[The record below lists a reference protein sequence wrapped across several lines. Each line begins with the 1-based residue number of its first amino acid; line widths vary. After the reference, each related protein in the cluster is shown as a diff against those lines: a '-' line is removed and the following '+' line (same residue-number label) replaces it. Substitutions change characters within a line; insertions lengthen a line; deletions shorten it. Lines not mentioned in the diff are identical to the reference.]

1 VSQSAGMSSEPIT
14 RWWWQIPPAVLY
26 REWRLNRSWYLL
38 AFVIMLGAWV
48 LPWIGSVFQP
58 RYFAQMAQQVVADY
72 PFLPPLALPELNC
85 IVMGI
90 LAVMVFQNDWTRGQ
104 IGRVLE
110 GPVRRSDVLSAKLG
124 LLLATLVAY
133 ALIVFIG
140 LAVFAVI
147 ARSTGRIGYV
157 GSWDL
162 LATLMGSATAILAL
176 AAGTAMSNP
185 ILVGLTTAIW
195 VVVPKVIS
203 GIIAT
208 ATPLVHLPGGVVVS
222 PPNPWAIAVDRLSP
236 FPNSEPADHLIL
248 FALYF
253 LVSTVFI
260 GYRAFKWWNAVPTER
275 FGSTFFYPQ
284 LWNFYYALLALVS
297 AFVMAL
303 ILSQP
308 LMPQRGIPFYVSFGT
323 LSVFAWFFWR
333 AMYRRRRR
341 PPNLAARRRTR
352 MDEGNT

>member
-1 VSQSAGMSSEPIT
+1 VSQSAGMSSEQIT
-14 RWWWQIPPAVLY
+14 RWWWLIPPAVLY

-38 AFVIMLGAWV
+38 AFAIMLGAWL
-48 LPWIGSVFQP
+48 LPWIGSVVHP
-58 RYFAQMAQQVVADY
+58 RHFAQMAQQVVADY
-72 PFLPPLALPELNC
+72 PLLPPLALPEVNC

-90 LAVMVFQNDWTRGQ
+90 LAVVVFQNDWTRGQ

-110 GPVRRSDVLSAKLG
+110 GPVRRSDILSAKLG
-124 LLLATLVAY
+124 FLLATLVAY

-140 LAVFAVI
+140 LTVFAVI

-162 LATLMGSATAILAL
+162 LATSMGSATGILAL

-195 VVVPKVIS
+195 VVFPKIIS

-208 ATPLVHLPGGVVVS
+208 ATPLVRLPGGVVVS
-222 PPNPWAIAVDRLSP
+222 PPNPWSIAVDRLSP
-236 FPNSEPADHLIL
+236 FPNSEPANHLIL
-248 FALYF
+248 YALYF
-253 LVSTVFI
+253 LVWAVFM
-260 GYRAFKWWNAVPTER
+260 GYRALKWWNTVPTER

-297 AFVMAL
+297 AYVMAL

-308 LMPQRGIPFYVSFGT
+308 LMPQLGTPFYVSYGT
-323 LSVFAWFFWR
+323 LSVLAWFFWR

-341 PPNLAARRRTR
+341 SPDRAATRPTR